1 MSTRSG
7 TEAAELVELVGPAR
21 KGDRAAFDEIVRRT
35 YDDTYTLAYRL
46 TGDPD
51 DAGDV
56 AQEAYIRAYRHLR
69 RFRGEA
75 RFTTWLY
82 RITANCA
89 ATHMGRRKRHQHDEL
104 TDESPIADAHPD
116 NDPELRADAAA
127 LRADVQAALR
137 RLPERL
143 RAVVVLRDVY
153 DLSHRAIADELGI
166 SETAAKVRLHRARH
180 KLRELVF
187 DWRHGSDE
195 ADEADEPAESMG
207 ASHAV

>member
-1 MSTRSG
+1 M
-7 TEAAELVELVGPAR
+7 
-21 KGDRAAFDEIVRRT
+21 RRT

-56 AQEAYIRAYRHLR
+56 AQEAYIRAYRHLK

-104 TDESPIADAHPD
+104 NDDSPIADVRPD

-180 KLRELVF
+180 RLRELVF
-187 DWRHGSDE
+187 DRRQGSDDGDDHDRDTE
-195 ADEADEPAESMG
+195 VAD
-207 ASHAV
+207 AV